1 MKRVFVDANVFLRF
15 FTVDQEGHHDLAVR
29 LFDRAAAGEV
39 RLVTG
44 PPVLFEVAW
53 TLRSSYGLSRDQVLD
68 VLVSVLAARNLELTD
83 KALVADA
90 VQRARAAGVEFA
102 DAYIAASAAAHEAQ
116 EIATFNTSD
125 FRKLKAKLHA
135 MSG

>member
-15 FTVDQEGHHDLAVR
+15 FTVDPEGHHERAVR
-29 LFDRAAAGEV
+29 LFDRAAAGEI

-53 TLRSSYGLSRDQVLD
+53 TLRSAYGLSREQVLD
-68 VLVSVLAARNLELTD
+68 VLGSALAAPNLEVTD

-90 VQRARAAGVEFA
+90 IQRARAARVEFA
-102 DAYIAASAAAHEAQ
+102 DAYIAVSATASGAE
-116 EIATFNTSD
+116 EIATFNKSD
-125 FRKLKAKLHA
+125 FRRLKAKVHA
-135 MSG
+135 MNG